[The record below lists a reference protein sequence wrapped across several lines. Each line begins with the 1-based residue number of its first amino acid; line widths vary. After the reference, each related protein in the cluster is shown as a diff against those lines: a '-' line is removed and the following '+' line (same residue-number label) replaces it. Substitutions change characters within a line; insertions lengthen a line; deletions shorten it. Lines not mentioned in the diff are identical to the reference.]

1 MLFRRRQT
9 RRERVAKSF
18 RHLLPTRRTVALVAG
33 AAALGLAN
41 SRVSAA
47 RAKSS

>member
-1 MLFRRRQT
+1 MLFRRQT
-9 RRERVAKSF
+9 RRERVTATL

-41 SRVSAA
+41 SKVTAA
-47 RAKSS
+47 REKSD